1 MNQLKIGAL
10 LSYVNMAFHILIGL
24 IYVPLLLHFL
34 SVEEYG
40 LYQLIGSLVAY
51 LSVMDFGLSG
61 TITRFYSQRLAL
73 NDKDGQENVL
83 AISLIIYIVI
93 AGIVCLAG
101 IVLYN
106 LVETVYGATLSLSE
120 IDAAKS
126 MMVLLVINVALTIP
140 SNVFISAITSH
151 ERFVFLRLVTI
162 IQNILKPFVVVAV
175 LMYKAEALSI
185 VQVQVVFNVIVI
197 VMNIWYAFAKVKVKI
212 KLHAFDRILVK
223 SMLGF
228 SFFIFLT
235 ALVDQVYW
243 KTGQLILGAVAGTA
257 SVAVFSIAI
266 MLDLYYIQFST
277 GINSV
282 FLPRLSRLAALSDD
296 MTEMNQLFIKAGRIQ
311 FSLLGLILSGF
322 ILFGRQF
329 LLLWTGEQFL
339 GAYSMTLVIMIPLT
353 VPLIQNLGILI
364 LQSKNK
370 HAFRSIVYVVIAL
383 INVGVSIPLAKVYGG
398 LGCAIATGGSLLLG
412 NGLVI
417 NIYYKTRV
425 GIDVN
430 GFFQNIGKLS
440 IPVVISGGIGYLYA
454 LFFPITGWVSFAL
467 SVIIYSLMYFACI
480 WLIGFNAYE
489 KQLITSI
496 TRRLYKKGNNGK

>member
-1 MNQLKIGAL
+1 MNQIKVGAL
-10 LSYVNMAFHILIGL
+10 LSYVNMALHILIGL

-73 NDKDGQENVL
+73 DDTDGQENVL
-83 AISLIIYIVI
+83 AISLIIYLVI
-93 AGIVCLAG
+93 AGLVFIAG
-101 IVLYN
+101 IALYN
-106 LVETVYGATLSLSE
+106 LVETVYGASLTVGE
-120 IDAAKS
+120 IDSAKS
-126 MMVLLVINVALTIP
+126 MVVLLVINVALTIP
-140 SNVFISAITSH
+140 SNVFTSAITSH

-162 IQNILKPFVVVAV
+162 IQSILKPFVVVAV

-185 VQVQVVFNVIVI
+185 VQVQFVFNILVIIINV
-197 VMNIWYAFAKVKVKI
+197 WYAFSKVKI
-212 KLHAFDRILVK
+212 KIRLHAFDKILVR

-228 SFFIFLT
+228 SFFIFLN
-235 ALVDQVYW
+235 AVVDQVYW

-266 MLDLYYIQFST
+266 MLDMYYIQFST

-311 FSLLGLILSGF
+311 YSLLGLILTGF

-329 LLLWTGEQFL
+329 LLLWTGEAFL
-339 GAYSMTLVIMIPLT
+339 EAYAMTLVIMIPLT

-370 HAFRSIVYVVIAL
+370 HAFRSIVYVVIA
-383 INVGVSIPLAKVYGG
+383 IVNVAVSIPLARAYGG

-417 NIYYKTRV
+417 NIYYKTKI

-430 GFFQNIGKLS
+430 GFFKNIGKLS
-440 IPVVISGGIGYLYA
+440 IPIFISGLIGYFYTS
-454 LFFPITGWVSFAL
+454 FFTITGWSSFAA
-467 SVIIYSLMYFACI
+467 SVIIYSVIYFTLI
-480 WLIGFNAYE
+480 WLLGFNAYE

-496 TRRLYKKGNNGK
+496 TKRFFKKKA